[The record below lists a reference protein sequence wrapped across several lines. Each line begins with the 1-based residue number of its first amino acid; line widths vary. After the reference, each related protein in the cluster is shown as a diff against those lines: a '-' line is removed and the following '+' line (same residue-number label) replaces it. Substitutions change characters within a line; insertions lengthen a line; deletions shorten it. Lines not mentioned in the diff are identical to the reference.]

1 LVGYRSEFGDLAL
14 KMSLHPDTDE
24 EMP

>member
-1 LVGYRSEFGDLAL
+1 LVGYRSEFGDLAI